1 MENQETK
8 VTQKVSVVIP
18 AYNCSKYVD
27 AGLRACA
34 SQSWSKEDLE
44 IIIVDDGS
52 TDNSAEIMKKHPVR
66 YIYQDN
72 SGPAAARNAGW
83 KVASGEIVCFTDSD
97 CVPEEEWVE
106 KIVAKYTSDD
116 IGGVG
121 GSYEI
126 ANKESLLAECIHDEI
141 IQKHAATPAETD
153 FLGSF
158 NVSYRKRVLEEVG
171 GFDESFR
178 QASGEDNDLAYRV
191 KKAGYR
197 LIFDKEIKVAH
208 YHQSSLVKYLKEQ
221 CRHGYWRMKLYRIH
235 PDRTKGDSYAGLS
248 DFAQPPLAMAV
259 VGALVASVFYKPL
272 LLAAFSFVLLLV
284 ALQLPV
290 TLRAVARNRRLSH
303 LYFLPVLF
311 LRAFARGIGM
321 IKGVLRFFLLETL
334 GNGNK

>member
-1 MENQETK
+1 MENNS
-8 VTQKVSVVIP
+8 VSIVIP
-18 AYNCSKYVD
+18 AYNSQETIAQTIESCI
-27 AGLRACA
+27 
-34 SQSWSKEDLE
+34 SQSYETDDLE
-44 IIIVDDGS
+44 IVVVDDGS
-52 TDNSAEIMKKHPVR
+52 TDDTAEIIKKRPVR
-66 YIYQDN
+66 FISQDN
-72 SGPAAARNAGW
+72 NGPAAARNAGW
-83 KVASGEIVCFTDSD
+83 KAASGEIVCFTDSD

-158 NVSYRKRVLEEVG
+158 NVSYRKRVLQEVG

-178 QASGEDNDLAYRV
+178 RASGEDNDLAYRV

-197 LIFDKEIKVAH
+197 LIFDKETKVAH

-272 LLAAFSFVLLLV
+272 LLAAFALVLLLL

-290 TLRAVARNRRLSH
+290 TLRAVARNRRYSH

-321 IKGVLRFFLLETL
+321 IKGVLRFFLLETS
-334 GNGNK
+334 GNEDK